1 MAAYLYHVSK
11 LYLNGQKKMLDK
23 IEKDKIEQKI
33 ILDSI
38 QSNKL
43 EENKKPI
50 QVLKIINEKLIE
62 LKQDILESDSDVE
75 TSEEN

>member
-23 IEKDKIEQKI
+23 IEKDKIEKDKIEQKV

-38 QSNKL
+38 QSNNL
-43 EENKKPI
+43 KKD
-50 QVLKIINEKLIE
+50 KIKKKSSE
-62 LKQDILESDSDVE
+62 LKQYILESDSDIE